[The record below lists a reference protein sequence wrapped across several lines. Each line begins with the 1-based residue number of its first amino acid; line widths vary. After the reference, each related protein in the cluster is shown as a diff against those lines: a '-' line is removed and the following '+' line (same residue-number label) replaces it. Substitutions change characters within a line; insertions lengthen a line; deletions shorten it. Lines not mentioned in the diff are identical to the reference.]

1 MLYLFVFFLMNFGSQ
16 FLFFV
21 DHSFYTI
28 IHILH
33 EIDFRTTESPLVR
46 DVINVVISLCVLS
59 VGTSDL
65 DVVLVGDGLEFVLLV
80 SELGELDVD

>member
-59 VGTSDL
+59 VGTSNL
-65 DVVLVGDGLEFVLLV
+65 DMELV
-80 SELGELDVD
+80 SNSLEIGFMLTQER

>member
-46 DVINVVISLCVLS
+46 DVINVVISLCVFS
-59 VGTSDL
+59 VRTSNL
-65 DVVLVGDGLEFVLLV
+65 HMVFI
-80 SELGELDVD
+80 SY